1 MTSSSP
7 SPQGSQRSF
16 NSALLERT
24 VIAIPLLEQIQ
35 QEVGMIEWALKNRPG
50 WFSSFDCAILLNQA
64 YPGGIEAAYDDAT
77 DLVRQAKQRFPDENQ
92 DSKLAPAEKAD
103 RYSFVVTSLS
113 SRVRRKILGLNCDLA
128 DQPIKAILPTLY
140 DVIID
145 LNLDY
150 YAGRDKAR
158 QWVNENVPLAIK
170 AILKDTTDIEQ
181 KVRVRSKYSQQYVFA
196 RMEARVLLEIV
207 KMDTANACALAGKST
222 VESEATGRKSKKGKL
237 AAPPSG
243 VDESQTEED
252 VDKFHAIHHIWPDF
266 PIRSCITQSVA
277 TVKADAAWS
286 SFGAAGKGMTW
297 AVMDS
302 GISAEHP
309 HFKLHGN
316 IDPSSDLHFDFTDT
330 ESVPDGK
337 NGALI
342 DIFGHGTHVAGIIAG
357 EQSAEGPGSSPE
369 TMRAVTRTIE
379 SFEDGHPAKV
389 TTQTLKLSSIRGMA
403 PQCKLVSLKVL
414 DEDGI
419 GQVSGLITAI
429 YHIQTVNAFGR
440 NLRIH
445 GVNISLGYEFDAKWF
460 ACGQSPLC
468 VEVNRLVRCGVV
480 VVVAAGNTG
489 YGGLAAQERGTSAG
503 MALTINDP
511 GNAAL
516 AITVGSTHRD
526 MPHVYGVSYFSSKG
540 PTGDGRMKPDMVAP
554 GEKILS
560 CATGKFKQEKGK
572 KDASG
577 NTLDCDYV
585 QESGTSMA
593 APHVSGVVAAF
604 LSVRREFIG
613 EPEKVKQIFV
623 STCTDLQRER
633 SFQGAGLVDLMRAIQ
648 SV

>member
-7 SPQGSQRSF
+7 PPRGARRSF
-16 NSALLERT
+16 DSALLERT

-35 QEVGMIEWALKNRPG
+35 QEVDMIEWALRNRPG

-64 YPGGIEAAYDDAT
+64 YPGGIEAAYDDAV
-77 DLVRQAKQRFPDENQ
+77 DLVKQAKQRFPDDNP
-92 DSKLAPAEKAD
+92 DSKLGPAESAE
-103 RYSFVVTSLS
+103 RYTFVVTRLS
-113 SRVRRKILGLNCDLA
+113 SRVRRKILGFNCDLA

-145 LNLDY
+145 LNLNY

-158 QWVNENVPLAIK
+158 QWVQDSIPCAIK
-170 AILKDTTDIEQ
+170 AILNDATDGEQ
-181 KVRVRSKYSQQYVFA
+181 KVRDRSKYSHQYVFA
-196 RMEARVLLEIV
+196 RMEARMLLELV
-207 KMDTANACALAGKST
+207 KMDTANASALAGKSM
-222 VESEATGRKSKKGKL
+222 SEGEAKGRKSNKGKL
-237 AAPPSG
+237 SASANG
-243 VDESQTEED
+243 VDDSPIEEY
-252 VDKFHAIHHIWPDF
+252 VDKFHAIHHVWPDF

-302 GISAEHP
+302 GINAEHP
-309 HFKLHGN
+309 HFKLHRN
-316 IDPSSDLHFDFTDT
+316 IDPGSDLHFDFTDT

-357 EQSAEGPGSSPE
+357 EQRAEGPGASPE

-379 SFEDGHPAKV
+379 SFEDGHTGKV

-403 PQCKLVSLKVL
+403 PHCKLVSLKVL

-429 YHIQTVNAFGR
+429 YHIQTVNGFGR

-445 GVNISLGYEFDAKWF
+445 GVNISLGYEFDAEWF

-489 YGGLAAQERGTSAG
+489 YGGLAAQERGTRAG
-503 MALTINDP
+503 MDLTINDP

-540 PTGDGRMKPDMVAP
+540 PTGDGRMKPDLVAP
-554 GEKILS
+554 GERILS
-560 CATGKFKQEKGK
+560 CATGKFKQEGGK

-577 NTLDCDYV
+577 NTLECDYV

>member
-35 QEVGMIEWALKNRPG
+35 QEVGMIEWAVKNRPD
-50 WFSSFDCAILLNQA
+50 WFSSYDCAVLLNQA
-64 YPGGIEAAYDDAT
+64 YPGGIEAAYDDAV
-77 DLVRQAKQRFPDENQ
+77 DLVKQAKQRFPDDNP
-92 DSKLAPAEKAD
+92 DSKIGPAERAD
-103 RYSFVVTSLS
+103 RYTFVVTRLS
-113 SRVRRKILGLNCDLA
+113 SRVRRKILAFNCDLA
-128 DQPIKAILPTLY
+128 DQPIKTILPTLY

-158 QWVNENVPLAIK
+158 EWVRDHVPLAIK
-170 AILKDTTDIEQ
+170 AILKDTEDKEQ
-181 KVRVRSKYSQQYVFA
+181 KVRDRSHYSQQYVFA
-196 RMEARVLLEIV
+196 RMEARVILELV

-222 VESEATGRKSKKGKL
+222 VESEPTGRKSKRGKQS
-237 AAPPSG
+237 APPSG
-243 VDESQTEED
+243 VDDSQTEED

-302 GISAEHP
+302 GINAEHP
-309 HFKLHGN
+309 HFKLHSN
-316 IDPSSDLHFDFTDT
+316 IDPGSDLHFDFTDT

-357 EQSAEGPGSSPE
+357 EQNAEGPGASPE

-379 SFEDGHPAKV
+379 SFEDGHAGKV
-389 TTQTLKLSSIRGMA
+389 STQTLKLSSIRGMA

-489 YGGLAAQERGTSAG
+489 YGGLAAEERGTRAG

-511 GNAAL
+511 GNAAM

-560 CATGKFKQEKGK
+560 CATGKFKQERGK

-613 EPEKVKQIFV
+613 EPEKVKHIFV

>member
-1 MTSSSP
+1 M
-7 SPQGSQRSF
+7 
-16 NSALLERT
+16 LERT

-35 QEVGMIEWALKNRPG
+35 QEVGMIEWALEHQPG

-64 YPGGIEAAYDDAT
+64 YPGGVETAYEDAAE
-77 DLVRQAKQRFPDENQ
+77 LVREAKKRFPDDQHHSEI
-92 DSKLAPAEKAD
+92 APAEKVD
-103 RYSFVVTSLS
+103 KCTFVVTSLS
-113 SRVRRKILGLNCDLA
+113 NRVRRKILALNRDLP
-128 DQPIKAILPTLY
+128 DRPIKTILPTLY

-150 YAGRDKAR
+150 YAGRENAMK
-158 QWVNENVPLAIK
+158 WVKENVPLAIE
-170 AILKDTTDIEQ
+170 AILKGTTDVEQ
-181 KVRVRSKYSQQYVFA
+181 KVRDRSKLSQQYVFA
-196 RMEARVLLEIV
+196 RMEARALLELV
-207 KMDTANACALAGKST
+207 KMDTANAHALAGKSAEEGEPP
-222 VESEATGRKSKKGKL
+222 VRKSRRSKQSAL
-237 AAPPSG
+237 ASG
-243 VDESQTEED
+243 VGDTQTQED

-266 PIRSCITQSVA
+266 AIRSCITQSVA
-277 TVKADAAWS
+277 TVKSDAALS
-286 SFGAAGKGMTW
+286 SFGAAGKGITW

-302 GISAEHP
+302 GINAEHP

-316 IDPSSDLHFDFTDT
+316 IDPGSDLHFDFTDT

-337 NGALI
+337 HGALI

-357 EQSAEGPGSSPE
+357 EQCAEGPGASPE
-369 TMRAVTRTIE
+369 TMRAVTRTIV
-379 SFEDGHPAKV
+379 SFENGHPGKV
-389 TTQTLKLSSIRGMA
+389 TTQALKLSSIRGMA

-414 DEDGI
+414 DEDGD

-429 YHIQTVNAFGR
+429 YHIQIANAFGR

-445 GVNISLGYEFDAKWF
+445 GVNMSLGYEFDAEWF

-489 YGGLAAQERGTSAG
+489 YGVLSAKERGTSAG

-526 MPHVYGVSYFSSKG
+526 MPHVYGVSFFSSKG
-540 PTGDGRMKPDMVAP
+540 PTGDGRLKPDMVAP

-560 CATGKFKQEKGK
+560 CAEGKFKQERGK

-577 NTLDCDYV
+577 NTLECDYV